1 MPLDAI
7 CLRAVIQEVA
17 GQVTGARIEKIQ
29 QPARDQIVLLLRGS
43 RRLLLC
49 AGANQPRL
57 HMTSLLRDNPS
68 QPPMFCML
76 LRKHLS
82 GGKIVSIT
90 QPGMERI
97 AEITVEVLDEMGEPG
112 TCRLILEAMGRCA
125 NLILTGTDGRIID
138 CLRRVD
144 LESSQSRQLLPGLYY
159 HLPPDQGKLDPMQ
172 VDEAA
177 FMELLDRAGE
187 EAALDQWLLDTFAGF
202 SPLMSREIVCRACG
216 VTDRRK
222 CQMTEQERERLGQ
235 AYALVRDRAVRQDY
249 APTLL
254 LREGRPG
261 DYSYM
266 PMEQYGSAMEQKSC
280 GSFSELLDVFYAQR
294 EQADR
299 VRQRGQ
305 DLRRTA
311 SNACDRLRR
320 KLAAQEK
327 EYAATQNRDALRLS
341 GELITANLYRMEK
354 GQTRLLAENY
364 YEEGCPTAEIRL
376 DPLLTPQQNAA
387 KYFKQ
392 YNKAKTA
399 EIMLSEQMEKGRR
412 ELAYLESVLEEIRQA
427 ESEQD
432 FNDIRTELQEQGYL
446 RVNRKAKGGFQR
458 ASRPREYRSA
468 AGLRILVGR
477 NNRQNDRLTTKD
489 AGKGDWWFHVQK
501 AHGSHVILCTDNETP
516 DEESIRA
523 AALLAAWFSQ
533 SREGQNVPVDYT
545 LVKNVKKPAGANP
558 GMVIYSTCRTLY
570 VTPEEELIRELTAT

>member
-29 QPARDQIVLLLRGS
+29 QPARDQIILLLRGS

-76 LRKHLS
+76 LRKHFS

-97 AEITVEVLDEMGEPG
+97 AVITVEVLDEMGEPG

-159 HLPPDQGKLDPMQ
+159 HLPPDQGKLDPVQ

-177 FMELLDRAGE
+177 FMELLDRARE
-187 EAALDQWLLDTFAGF
+187 ESALDQWLLDTFAGF

-222 CQMTEQERERLGQ
+222 CQMTERERERLGQ

-254 LREGRPG
+254 LREGRPV

-266 PMEQYGSAMEQKSC
+266 PIQQYDSTMEQKSC

-399 EIMLSEQMEKGRR
+399 EIMLSEQMKKGRR
-412 ELAYLESVLEEIRQA
+412 ELGYLESVLEEIRQA

-432 FNDIRTELQEQGYL
+432 FNDIRMELQEQGYL

-458 ASRPREYRSA
+458 ASRPREYRSVT
-468 AGLRILVGR
+468 GLRILVGR

-489 AGKGDWWFHVQK
+489 AGKSDWWFHVQK
-501 AHGSHVILCTDNETP
+501 AHGSHVILCTDNEPP
-516 DEESIRA
+516 DEGSIRA
-523 AALLAAWFSQ
+523 AVLLAAWFSQ

-570 VTPEEELIRELTAT
+570 VTPEEKLIRELTTP